1 MAKLYSVENLLIGKR
16 YDSASIN
23 GVIVNATETDNVWF
37 GSGLDSYL
45 VEIRE
50 DGSYINTF
58 RYVAVK
64 NGELV

>member
-16 YDSASIN
+16 YNSASLN
-23 GVIVNATETDNVWF
+23 GVIVNATETDKVWF

-50 DGSYINTF
+50 DGSFINTF
-58 RYVAVK
+58 RYIAVK